1 MDDQRFQQ
9 IMSAISNS
17 KPMGGEDFNPNSLD
31 ACIARIQADIRQIL
45 EIQKG
50 LTPRIDALEKFRWYL
65 MGAAAA
71 VTFFFNAA
79 WEWIKA
85 HVK

>member
-1 MDDQRFQQ
+1 
-9 IMSAISNS
+9 
-17 KPMGGEDFNPNSLD
+17 MGGEDFNPNSLD